1 MKPDRSILGLAF
13 ISALWLFTASAA
25 PAADSGLV
33 DGRTVVDAASRRL
46 SVNKPFERIVCLY
59 GAHAENLFAL
69 GAGDRIAGVPP
80 HENYPPEAARRPVFS
95 YHDDLEKFLAAKP
108 DLVLIRPM
116 IDRGYPQLIGRLEKN
131 GIAVVSLQP
140 GNVAEMLAYWEILG
154 LLSGRRDEAAA
165 LVRRFLRSAERIRS
179 LTADIAPRKGVYFE
193 AIHDKVKTFSP
204 QSMAVFAL
212 ETAGG
217 INVAGDAQPVRDTN
231 IAAYGKERLLAR
243 AGEID
248 VYLAQSG
255 TMNQPTIERIM
266 SASGFQAIR
275 AVREGR
281 IHLIDE
287 RLVSRPTYRLLE
299 GILAIGRAVYPDVF
313 QEKTLE
319 NISAGEK

>member
-1 MKPDRSILGLAF
+1 MKLDRIAASLALIF
-13 ISALWLFTASAA
+13 PLWLFTPSAA
-25 PAADSGLV
+25 PAADSGIV
-33 DGRTVVDAASRRL
+33 DGRTVVDAAGRRL
-46 SVNKPFERIVCLY
+46 SVHKPFERIVCLY

-69 GAGDRIAGVPP
+69 GAGGRIAGVPP
-80 HENYPPEAARRPVFS
+80 HENHPPEAAGRPVFS

-116 IDRGYPQLIGRLEKN
+116 IDRGYPQLIGRLEKS
-131 GIAVVSLQP
+131 GVAVISLQP
-140 GNVAEMLAYWEILG
+140 GTVEEMLAYWEILG
-154 LLSGRRDEAAA
+154 LLSGRREEAAA
-165 LVRRFLRSAERIRS
+165 LTRRFQRSVERIRS
-179 LTADIAPRKGVYFE
+179 LTAGIVPRKRVYFE

-204 QSMAVFAL
+204 ESMAVFAL

-217 INVAGDAQPVRDTN
+217 INVAGDAQPVRETN

-248 VYLAQSG
+248 VYLAQTG
-255 TMNQPTIERIM
+255 AMNQTTVERIK
-266 SASGFQAIR
+266 SESGFQAIR

-319 NISAGEK
+319 NIWVGEQ